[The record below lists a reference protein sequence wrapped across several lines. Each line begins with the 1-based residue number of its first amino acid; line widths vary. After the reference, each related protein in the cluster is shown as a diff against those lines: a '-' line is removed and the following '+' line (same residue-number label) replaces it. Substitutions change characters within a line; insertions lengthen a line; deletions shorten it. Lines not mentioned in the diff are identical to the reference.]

1 MAALTLDLRSVG
13 EFILPEMLADAG
25 LPIMYRRISHTSRV
39 PVPIMLP
46 FSSWMA

>member
-1 MAALTLDLRSVG
+1 MAALTLDLCSIG
-13 EFILPEMLADAG
+13 TFILPEILADAG
-25 LPIMYRRISHTSRV
+25 LQIMYKRISQTSRV